1 MKPMTRNHPHISR
14 RNALRTVAGTALA
27 SVAGCL
33 NDGGSSGTPSD
44 GTAATDS
51 QGPLTRIA
59 VEGTT
64 LVVEL
69 SAEADVNQV
78 NFIQP
83 NGELFGKRDVAA
95 GAQQV
100 LFEIGT
106 TYEPGEYRV
115 VALEGEESVVET
127 SLPIQPSLS
136 IVEMG
141 IGRNQPEKMWDG
153 SSDEIA
159 EEAFVT
165 VENRGSGPDA
175 ITKLLFLGDVPYPS
189 DEEGTNYANNEDVSG
204 IYDPQSDSE
213 VSEIIVAAGDQVT
226 IYSSRSPFAFVPGS
240 GTSCKDEQ
248 QSGEFELI
256 LETPVEE
263 AQLTKNY
270 NIQYSASTEADNC
283 EITISES

>member
-1 MKPMTRNHPHISR
+1 MTRDYPQISR
-14 RNALRTVAGTALA
+14 RNALRTVAGAALT

-33 NDGGSSGTPSD
+33 NDGGSSGTPGD
-44 GTAATDS
+44 GTTDPDS
-51 QGPLTRIA
+51 GPLTRVA

-69 SAEADVNQV
+69 SAEANVDQINL
-78 NFIQP
+78 IQP
-83 NGELFGKRDVAA
+83 NGALFGKRDVAV

-100 LFEIGT
+100 SFEIGT
-106 TYEPGEYRV
+106 AYDPGEYRV
-115 VALEGEESVVET
+115 VALKGEESVVET
-127 SLPIQPSLS
+127 SLPIQPSLT

-153 SSDEIA
+153 SSDEIT

-165 VENRGSGPDA
+165 VENQGSGPDA
-175 ITKLLFLGDVPYPS
+175 ITKLLFIGDVPYPS

-213 VSEIIVAAGDQVT
+213 VSEVIVAAGDQVT
-226 IYSSRSPFAFVPGS
+226 MYSSRSPFAFVPGS

-263 AQLTKNY
+263 AQLTKSY

>member
-1 MKPMTRNHPHISR
+1 MTRNHPHISR
-14 RNALRTVAGTALA
+14 RNALRTVAGAALA

-33 NDGGSSGTPSD
+33 NGGGSSGTPD
-44 GTAATDS
+44 DETGTSES
-51 QGPLTRIA
+51 QGPLKRVA
-59 VEGTT
+59 VEDTT
-64 LVVEL
+64 FVVEL
-69 SAEADVNQV
+69 SAEADVDQV
-78 NFIQP
+78 NLIQP

-100 LFEIGT
+100 SFEIGT
-106 TYEPGEYRV
+106 SYEPGEHRV
-115 VALEGEESVVET
+115 VALKGEESVVET
-127 SLPIQPSLS
+127 SLPIQPSLT

-141 IGRNQPEKMWDG
+141 IGRNQPEKMWDD
-153 SSDEIA
+153 SSDEVT

-165 VENRGSGPDA
+165 VENQGSGPDE
-175 ITKLLFLGDVPYPS
+175 ITKLLFIGDVPYPS

-213 VSEIIVAAGDQVT
+213 VSEVIVAAGDRVT

-256 LETPVEE
+256 LETPVGED
-263 AQLTKNY
+263 QLTKNY
-270 NIQYSASTEADNC
+270 SIQYSASTEADNC

>member
-1 MKPMTRNHPHISR
+1 MTQNHPHISR
-14 RNALRTVAGTALA
+14 RNALRTVAGAALA

-33 NDGGSSGTPSD
+33 NNGGSSGTPGD
-44 GTAATDS
+44 GTTTPDS
-51 QGPLTRIA
+51 QGPLKRVA
-59 VEGTT
+59 VDGTT

-69 SAEADVNQV
+69 SAEADVDQINL
-78 NFIQP
+78 IQP
-83 NGELFGKRDVAA
+83 YGELFGKRDVAA

-100 LFEIGT
+100 SFEIGT
-106 TYEPGEYRV
+106 AYEPGEYRV
-115 VALEGEESVVET
+115 VALKGEESVVET
-127 SLPIQPSLS
+127 SLSIQPSLS

-141 IGRNQPEKMWDG
+141 IGRNQTQKMWDG

-165 VENRGSGPDA
+165 VENQGSGPDA
-175 ITKLLFLGDVPYPS
+175 ITKLLFIGDVPYPS

-213 VSEIIVAAGDQVT
+213 VSKIIVAAGDRVT

-248 QSGEFELI
+248 QNGEFELI
-256 LETPVEE
+256 LETQVGE
-263 AQLTKNY
+263 AQLTKTY
-270 NIQYSASTEADNC
+270 SIQYSASTEGDNC
-283 EITISES
+283 EITISET

>member
-1 MKPMTRNHPHISR
+1 MTRDHPHISR
-14 RNALRTVAGTALA
+14 RNALRTVAGATLA

-44 GTAATDS
+44 GTATTNS
-51 QGPLTRIA
+51 QGPLTRVA

-64 LVVEL
+64 LVVEF
-69 SAEADVNQV
+69 SEEADVDQV
-78 NFIQP
+78 NLIQP

-95 GAQQV
+95 GVQQIS
-100 LFEIGT
+100 FEIGT
-106 TYEPGEYRV
+106 AYEPGEYRV
-115 VALEGEESVVET
+115 VALKGEESVVET
-127 SLPIQPSLS
+127 TLPIQPDLS
-136 IVEMG
+136 IVEMS

-213 VSEIIVAAGDQVT
+213 VSEVIVAAGAQVT

-270 NIQYSASTEADNC
+270 NIQYSASAEVDNC

>member
-1 MKPMTRNHPHISR
+1 MTQNYSHISR
-14 RNALRTVAGTALA
+14 RNALRTVAGAALA

-33 NDGGSSGTPSD
+33 NNGDGSGTPGD
-44 GTAATDS
+44 GTTDS
-51 QGPLTRIA
+51 ESKGPLKRVA
-59 VEGTT
+59 VDGTT

-69 SAEADVNQV
+69 SPDADVDQV
-78 NFIQP
+78 NLIQP

-100 LFEIGT
+100 SFEIGT
-106 TYEPGEYRV
+106 AYEPGEYRV
-115 VALEGEESVVET
+115 IALKGEESVVET
-127 SLPIQPSLS
+127 SLPIQPNLS

-153 SSDEIA
+153 SGDEIT

-165 VENRGSGPDA
+165 VENQGSGPDA
-175 ITKLLFLGDVPYPS
+175 ITKLLFIGDVPYPS
-189 DEEGTNYANNEDVSG
+189 DDEGTNYANNEDVSG

-213 VSEIIVAAGDQVT
+213 VNEVIVTAGDRIT

-256 LETPVEE
+256 LETQVGE
-263 AQLTKNY
+263 AQLTKY
-270 NIQYSASTEADNC
+270 YSIQYSASTEADNC
-283 EITISES
+283 EITISDT

>member
-1 MKPMTRNHPHISR
+1 MTRNHPHISR
-14 RNALRTVAGTALA
+14 RNALRTVAGAALA

-44 GTAATDS
+44 GTAATNS
-51 QGPLTRIA
+51 QGPLTRVA

-69 SAEADVNQV
+69 SAEAEIDQV
-78 NFIQP
+78 NLIQP

-100 LFEIGT
+100 SFEIGT
-106 TYEPGEYRV
+106 AYEPGEYRV
-115 VALEGEESVVET
+115 VALKGEESVVET
-127 SLPIQPSLS
+127 TLPIQPDLS

-189 DEEGTNYANNEDVSG
+189 DEGGTNYANNEDVSG

-213 VSEIIVAAGDQVT
+213 VSEVIVAAGDQVT

>member
-1 MKPMTRNHPHISR
+1 MTRDHPHISR
-14 RNALRTVAGTALA
+14 RNALRTVASATFA

-33 NDGGSSGTPSD
+33 NDSGSSGTPSD
-44 GTAATDS
+44 GTTDPDS
-51 QGPLTRIA
+51 QGLLTRVA

-69 SAEADVNQV
+69 LAEADIDQV
-78 NFIQP
+78 NLIQP
-83 NGELFGKRDVAA
+83 NGELFGKRDVAT

-100 LFEIGT
+100 SFEIGT

-115 VALEGEESVVET
+115 VALKGEESVVET

-153 SSDEIA
+153 PSDEIA

-165 VENRGSGPDA
+165 VENKGSGPDA
-175 ITKLLFLGDVPYPS
+175 ITKLLFIGDVPYPS

-213 VSEIIVAAGDQVT
+213 VSKVIVAAGDRVT

-256 LETPVEE
+256 LETQVGEN
-263 AQLTKNY
+263 QLTKTY
-270 NIQYSASTEADNC
+270 SIQYSASTEANNC

>member
-1 MKPMTRNHPHISR
+1 MTRNHPHISR
-14 RNALRTVAGTALA
+14 RNALRTVAGAALA

-44 GTAATDS
+44 GTTTTNS
-51 QGPLTRIA
+51 QGPLTRVA

-64 LVVEL
+64 LLVEL
-69 SAEADVNQV
+69 SAEADVDQV
-78 NFIQP
+78 NLIQP

-100 LFEIGT
+100 SFEIGT
-106 TYEPGEYRV
+106 AYEPGEYRV
-115 VALEGEESVVET
+115 VALKGEESVVET

-213 VSEIIVAAGDQVT
+213 VSEVIVAAGDQVT

-263 AQLTKNY
+263 AQLIKSY

-283 EITISES
+283 EMTISES

>member
-1 MKPMTRNHPHISR
+1 MNRNHPHISR
-14 RNALRTVAGTALA
+14 RNALRTVAGAALA

-44 GTAATDS
+44 GTATTNS
-51 QGPLTRIA
+51 QGPLTRVA

-69 SAEADVNQV
+69 SAEADVDQV
-78 NFIQP
+78 NLIQP

-100 LFEIGT
+100 SFEIGT
-106 TYEPGEYRV
+106 AYEPGEYRV
-115 VALEGEESVVET
+115 VALKGEESVVET
-127 SLPIQPSLS
+127 TLPIQPDLS

-213 VSEIIVAAGDQVT
+213 VSEVIVAAGDQVT

>member
-1 MKPMTRNHPHISR
+1 MIRNNPIISR
-14 RNALRTVAGTALA
+14 RNVLRTATGAVLV

-33 NDGGSSGTPSD
+33 TDDGDSGTSDD
-44 GTAATDS
+44 GTGSPDG
-51 QGPLTRIA
+51 QGPLQRVA

-69 SAEADVNQV
+69 SPDADVDQINL
-78 NFIQP
+78 IQP
-83 NGELFGKRDVAA
+83 NGELFGTRDVAA

-100 LFEIGT
+100 SFEIGT
-106 TYEPGEYRV
+106 SYASGEYSVIALRNEET
-115 VALEGEESVVET
+115 VAET
-127 SLPIQPSLS
+127 SLSIQPDLE

-153 SSDEIA
+153 PRDEIT

-175 ITKLLFLGDVPYPS
+175 ITKLLFIGDVPYPS
-189 DEEGTNYANNEDVSG
+189 DEEGTNYADSDGVSG

-213 VSEIIVAAGDQVT
+213 VNEVIVGAGEQITV
-226 IYSSRSPFAFVPGS
+226 YSSRSPFAFVPGA
-240 GTSCKDEQ
+240 GTSCTDDE

-256 LETPVEE
+256 LETQVGDSRI
-263 AQLTKNY
+263 AKGY
-270 NIQYSASTEADNC
+270 AIQYSASSEPDGC
-283 EITISES
+283 DITISET